1 MLVGCQI
8 YRLRQRLRQR
18 ARDRRGAA
26 AALQG
31 GRRQAGGPLHPG
43 TAPIYYKIIHIEKSF
58 LFPYATSII

>member
-43 TAPIYYKIIHIEKSF
+43 TQ
-58 LFPYATSII
+58 LFIAR